1 MTDTDQSTQSTPG
14 YAQALEELDAILREL
29 EGSDVDVDRLRE
41 SHPAHPV
48 HVQRAEGLR
57 VARLGMHLVGADAGC
72 LVEPHED
79 GLWVLASSG
88 RAPPKGFLAQ
98 TSGPAWETLRH
109 GSIER
114 GYGPMFDLPALWVPV
129 REGERVVAGLGVGRE
144 QPFGQRDADLLGA
157 FAAQVSFAWTFEQAQ
172 ATVQRLQLIEDR
184 ERIGRDLHDTVI
196 QRLFA
201 TGLSLQA
208 TVRRLD
214 GQPDTAARVE
224 QAVDDIDRTVKEIR
238 STIFALQ
245 SGDEEARGIRSRV
258 LAVIDEVA
266 PLLPRPPRV
275 RFDGPIDT
283 IVGDRTADQL
293 IPVVREALTNVAKH
307 AQAGDVEVEL
317 TADRDGVVLRV
328 ADDGRGIDP
337 KAPRGLGLDNL
348 DQRAAD
354 LGGTMTLGSGPT
366 GRGTLLLW
374 RVPG

>member
-1 MTDTDQSTQSTPG
+1 MSASHSLTPRQ
-14 YAQALEELDAILREL
+14 QAIYDLIR
-29 EGSDVDVDRLRE
+29 
-41 SHPAHPV
+41 
-48 HVQRAEGLR
+48 
-57 VARLGMHLVGADAGC
+57 
-72 LVEPHED
+72 
-79 GLWVLASSG
+79 
-88 RAPPKGFLAQ
+88 
-98 TSGPAWETLRH
+98 TL
-109 GSIER
+109 IVER

-129 REGERVVAGLGVGRE
+129 REGERVGAGLGVGRE

-293 IPVVREALTNVAKH
+293 IPVVREALTNGAKH

-337 KAPRGLGLDNL
+337 TAPRGLGLDNL